1 MDMGESEA
9 IILSDACGTDLL
21 LMDENKGR
29 LAARQMGLDFGIAQ
43 PSYMVASG
51 YSEGFALDR
60 YNCAV
65 DYLLTDTPDGTAFA
79 GNGRHISDRLF

>member
-29 LAARQMGLDFGIAQ
+29 LAARQMGLHLLGTTGISAIG
-43 PSYMVASG
+43 SFSSCLIRFV
-51 YSEGFALDR
+51 
-60 YNCAV
+60 
-65 DYLLTDTPDGTAFA
+65 
-79 GNGRHISDRLF
+79 SDRV